1 VTATAALPR
10 DYATIALNYARDVVD
25 GRILACRWVILAC
38 KRHLNDLERVG
49 MEAFPYRFDE
59 TRGSVVCEFVELLP
73 HTKGKWARG
82 AERIH
87 LESWQVFF
95 IAVLFGWVHAESG
108 LRRFRK
114 AYLCVPRKNGKSIIA
129 GGIGLYMFSADGEFG
144 AEVYTGATTEKQAWE
159 VFRPAR
165 LMALKTPDFT
175 EQFGVEVNAANLNI
189 PGDGSRFEPLI
200 GKPGDGASPSCAIV
214 DEYHEHDSDDLV
226 DTMETGMGA
235 REQPLTLIITTAG
248 TDIASP
254 CFALQQDLQKV
265 LDGLIENDAL
275 FGAIYTIDEKMDWTS
290 DLALRMANPNYDVSV
305 SGEYLRAQ
313 IRTAIQSARKQ
324 NTIKTKHLNIW
335 CNARSPWMNMEKWNA
350 CADPTLK
357 EADFE
362 GDRCVVALDLASK
375 LDVASQIKVFRRE
388 IDGVEHYYGFGRY
401 YLPESRAS
409 DPDRQHYQEWM
420 HKHLL
425 TVTDGNIIDYGT
437 IFDDIIDDG
446 HRFELAEIAADP
458 WNATKFLQDLQA
470 EGHTVVEFPQ
480 TTQRLSDA
488 MKELEALV
496 VAENAKGEPAPRFH
510 HDGNPILAWMMSNV
524 TVKPDAKDNIFP
536 RKDRPES
543 KIDGAVACI
552 MATARAIVMNDD
564 GEWSVV

>member
-1 VTATAALPR
+1 VTAVASLPR
-10 DYATIALNYARDVVD
+10 DYASIALSYALDVVD
-25 GRILACRWVILAC
+25 GRVPACKWVMLACR
-38 KRHLNDLERVG
+38 RHLNDLERVG
-49 MEAFPYRFDE
+49 TDEFAYRFDE
-59 TRGSVVCEFVELLP
+59 TRGSVVCQFVELLP

-82 AERIH
+82 GERIH
-87 LESWQVFF
+87 LEPWQVFF
-95 IAVLFGWVHAESG
+95 ITVLFGWVNLSG

-114 AYLCVPRKNGKSIIA
+114 GYLCVPRKNGKSIIA
-129 GGIGLYMFSADGEFG
+129 GGIGLYMFAADGEFG

-165 LMALKTPDFT
+165 LMAKQTPDFV

-248 TDIASP
+248 TDISSP

-265 LDGLIENDAL
+265 LEGLIENDEL
-275 FGAIYTIDEKMDWTS
+275 FGIVYTIDEKMDWTS
-290 DLALRMANPNYDVSV
+290 DAALRMANPNYGVSV
-305 SGEYLRAQ
+305 AGEYLRSQ
-313 IRTAIQSARKQ
+313 IRVGVQSARKQ

-350 CADPTLK
+350 CADPNLS
-357 EADFE
+357 ESDFE
-362 GDRCVVALDLASK
+362 GDRCIVALDLANK
-375 LDVASQIKVFRRE
+375 LDIASQIKVFRRE
-388 IDGVEHYYGFGRY
+388 IEGAEHYYAFGRY
-401 YLPESRAS
+401 YLPESRAA
-409 DPDRQHYQEWM
+409 DPDRQHYQGWM
-420 HKHLL
+420 HENLL
-425 TVTDGNIIDYGT
+425 TVTDGNIIDYGV

-458 WNATKFLQDLQA
+458 WNATKFLQDLQT

-496 VAENAKGEPAPRFH
+496 IAEPTPRFH

-552 MATARAIVMNDD
+552 MATARAIAMADSDD
-564 GEWSVV
+564 WRPV